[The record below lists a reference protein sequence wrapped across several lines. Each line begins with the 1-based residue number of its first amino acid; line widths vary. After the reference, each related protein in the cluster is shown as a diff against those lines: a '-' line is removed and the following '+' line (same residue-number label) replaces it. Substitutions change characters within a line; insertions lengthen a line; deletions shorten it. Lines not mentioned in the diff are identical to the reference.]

1 MLRAFGVYL
10 ERAETFRKPLQTCC
24 SSRCVSEWIR
34 GCISFCFVLA
44 HVVFVKGLALLSGL
58 SSCFSTS
65 AEGIFRAR
73 IPNSARLGLAV
84 RGLCCISSL
93 NPSLNLP
100 CSRLPQLGMCRGS
113 TEAWLVALILYA
125 ESLSVSLLLFHFPF
139 LHLCAPLDQQGLGVW
154 GRTKI
159 PLSALGQY

>member
-34 GCISFCFVLA
+34 DCISSCFVLA
-44 HVVFVKGLALLSGL
+44 HGVCEGPALPSGL

-65 AEGIFRAR
+65 AEGICRAR
-73 IPNSARLGLAV
+73 IPNSARLGPAM

-93 NPSLNLP
+93 NPSLSSP
-100 CSRLPQLGMCRGS
+100 CCRLPQVGMCRGS

-139 LHLCAPLDQQGLGVW
+139 LPLCAPLDEQGLGV
-154 GRTKI
+154 
-159 PLSALGQY
+159 